1 MKQGGGSSLN
11 LQIGVKT
18 SSDLIL
24 LMSGVII
31 DLSSEAEVGQITEA
45 STEKHQWES
54 KKDRQSREKAVGN

>member
-18 SSDLIL
+18 SSDLIV
-24 LMSGVII
+24 LMSGVI

-54 KKDRQSREKAVGN
+54 KKDRQSREKVVGN